1 MPHMVIDRTY
11 WPMGFDGWLV
21 KVASVGDP
29 NEGTGTVLLEVE
41 VPREG
46 RRPWEP
52 RSDRWVFEVPA
63 GQLDE
68 AQALYPPGGKSES
81 GELGKARNA
90 VQYRRVTVEFGPSYL
105 TQSRHVWLR
114 RLFRRPIELSDVKWV
129 EFGNLY
135 EDS

>member
-1 MPHMVIDRTY
+1 MSQMFGTTY
-11 WPMGFDGWLV
+11 VLELNGV
-21 KVASVGDP
+21 ATRAASVGDP

-46 RRPWEP
+46 DRPWKWG
-52 RSDRWVFEVPA
+52 SDRWLVQVPA
-63 GQLDE
+63 GQLAE
-68 AQALYPPGGKSES
+68 AQALYPPGGECES
-81 GELGKARNA
+81 GELGKALKA

-114 RLFRRPIELSDVKWV
+114 RLFRRAIELGDVKWV
-129 EFGNLY
+129 QFGDLY